1 MLTSTMD
8 SVRLEN
14 ITTPKYRHI
23 MKGLPDIKNITNCVF
38 AFLVWKE

>member
-8 SVRLEN
+8 SVKLEN

-23 MKGLPDIKNITNCVF
+23 MKGLPDKENITNCVF
-38 AFLVWKE
+38 AFLAWKE

>member
-1 MLTSTMD
+1 MD
-8 SVRLEN
+8 SVRQDD

-23 MKGLPDIKNITNCVF
+23 MKGLPDTENITNCVF